1 MKFTMKV
8 LGNTNE
14 ICYEST
20 EGMNEMGNE
29 RAESIMKF
37 IMNAPG
43 NSNEKYNESTED
55 FNEICYESAEEIQ

>member
-1 MKFTMKV
+1 
-8 LGNTNE
+8 
-14 ICYEST
+14 
-20 EGMNEMGNE
+20 
-29 RAESIMKF
+29 MKF